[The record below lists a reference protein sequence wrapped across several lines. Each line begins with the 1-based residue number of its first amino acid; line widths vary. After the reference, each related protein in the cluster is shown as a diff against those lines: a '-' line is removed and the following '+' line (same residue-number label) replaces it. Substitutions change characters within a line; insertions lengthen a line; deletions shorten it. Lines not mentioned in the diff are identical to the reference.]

1 MKKEH
6 KYIILIILSSLLS
19 AIAVQGFVEPAHLY
33 PAGFLGLSVFI
44 SNILSSFLHMN
55 LSFNLI
61 YLILNVLSVLKYL
74 DSYAELFLLPH
85 YINILSYIQDK
96 ILPIS
101 RKATILIFVCDCF

>member
-1 MKKEH
+1 MKKEL

-61 YLILNVLSVLKYL
+61 YLILNVLSTFLVLQVAGK
-74 DSYAELFLLPH
+74 
-85 YINILSYIQDK
+85 K
-96 ILPIS
+96 
-101 RKATILIFVCDCF
+101 LIIH